1 MSRIKILE
9 RTEDSSAQEICRQY
23 WETDE
28 DGSFVHK
35 VSAMAERLGIKQ
47 HEVIKYVKEHSKAYP
62 ADAVCEK
69 CGEPLAFIKSRSDF
83 AAFTRQNNER
93 KFCPD
98 CQELVNEREAELR
111 REQASKARENITK
124 QMQSAFEN
132 GIYEA
137 LDTLEFKFLIALATC
152 DDTRAAAKKVG
163 LSDDNADKLFKRF
176 NDLHLVSWDN
186 GIYKFIPEFGEALKR
201 YKLRHLVQPIFNPQ
215 TLKLYQKLK
224 QEFLFVFP
232 EVPIA
237 AFIQKADIEDL
248 LTEDWHAD
256 YFLRARVDFLICNQE
271 GMPQSAVEY
280 HGGYHQSS
288 EHQAKLDKFKEML
301 LRKAGI
307 ALRQITHQELAE
319 L

>member
-23 WETDE
+23 WKTDE
-28 DGSFVHK
+28 DGNFVHK
-35 VSAMAERLGIKQ
+35 VSDIAERLGFKQ
-47 HEVIKYVKEHSKAYP
+47 HAVIKYVNEYSKAYL
-62 ADAVCEK
+62 ADMVCDK
-69 CGEPLAFIKSRSDF
+69 CGKPLAFLKSRSDF
-83 AAFTRQNNER
+83 TAFARQNIKR

-98 CQELVNEREAELR
+98 CQELVNERESELR
-111 REQASKARENITK
+111 REQASKARQSKTK

-137 LDTLEFKFLIALATC
+137 LDTLEFKYLIALATC
-152 DDTRAAAKKVG
+152 ESTRAAAKKVG
-163 LSDDNADKLFKRF
+163 ISDDNANKLLKRF

-186 GIYKFIPEFGEALKR
+186 GLYEFIPEFEQALKQC
-201 YKLRHLVQPIFNPQ
+201 KLRQMVQSIFNPK
-215 TLKLYQKLK
+215 TLKLYRKLK

-237 AFIQKADIEDL
+237 AFIQKADVEDL

-288 EHQAKLDKFKEML
+288 EHQAKLDKFKEVI
-301 LRKAGI
+301 LRKAGL
-307 ALRQITHQELAE
+307 ALRQITHQELE
-319 L
+319 VL